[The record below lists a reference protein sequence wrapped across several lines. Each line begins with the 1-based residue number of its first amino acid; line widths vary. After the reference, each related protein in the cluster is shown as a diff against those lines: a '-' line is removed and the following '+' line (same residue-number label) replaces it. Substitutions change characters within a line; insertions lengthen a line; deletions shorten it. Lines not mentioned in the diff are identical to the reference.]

1 MWSMSSQSCHFPQ
14 AAPQQWQPN
23 AAKFNGHTT
32 YGDDFTSKELPRQ
45 EPIPVREAPA
55 SPPFEGASTYD
66 TDFNQKPLPQ
76 REQAAPQQWHPSP
89 GKFSA
94 TTEYG
99 SQFQGWAL
107 PHHKPGL
114 GIAMVDGSFYPL
126 INPGWEP
133 PTQASVVVTSVV
145 DDQASTNIQ
154 VYQGSANRI
163 EQDTKIGSF
172 SVRIPPAPV
181 GVPQVE
187 VVFAID
193 PSCTLTVAARDR
205 ITGEHSQIVVA
216 SDTVSP
222 VKG

>member
-1 MWSMSSQSCHFPQ
+1 MPDQPRPLRLGLCCSCGGIFTTQ
-14 AAPQQWQPN
+14 RQPN

-55 SPPFEGASTYD
+55 SPAFEGASTYD

-145 DDQASTNIQ
+145 DDQARAYADEEEKCKDKDEDSA
-154 VYQGSANRI
+154 ANR
-163 EQDTKIGSF
+163 
-172 SVRIPPAPV
+172 
-181 GVPQVE
+181 
-187 VVFAID
+187 
-193 PSCTLTVAARDR
+193 
-205 ITGEHSQIVVA
+205 
-216 SDTVSP
+216 
-222 VKG
+222 